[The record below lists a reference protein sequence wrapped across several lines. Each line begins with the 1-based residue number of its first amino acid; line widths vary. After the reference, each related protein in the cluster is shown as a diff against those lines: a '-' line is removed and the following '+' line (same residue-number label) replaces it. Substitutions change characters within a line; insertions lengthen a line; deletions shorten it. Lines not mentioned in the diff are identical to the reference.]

1 MEALNMLGLRLKEH
15 IGLEELLGENF
26 NPQLY
31 SLTDSQVRKVN
42 ALRDVVQEYVRLK
55 QADEPTFVTNSSEAA
70 KVMYAE
76 MAHLSHEKFWVVFLN
91 SRNAV
96 IKKEMLFKGSLSH
109 ITFNVREIVAKA
121 LSCDAAGCIVYHN
134 HPSGSPLP
142 SEEDIKQTRLITAAL
157 KIIGI
162 YLHDHI
168 VISPKD
174 YYSFADETIN
184 KYSNKKKSMKK

>member
-1 MEALNMLGLRLKEH
+1 MEALNTLGLRLKEH

-31 SLTDSQVRKVN
+31 SLTDSQVKKVN

-55 QADEPTFVTNSSEAA
+55 DADEPTFVTNSSEAA
-70 KVMYAE
+70 QVLYADL
-76 MAHLSHEKFWVVFLN
+76 AHLNHEEFWGVFLN
-91 SRNAV
+91 SRNSV

-109 ITFNVREIVAKA
+109 ITFNVRDVIAKA
-121 LSCDAAGCIVYHN
+121 LSCDAAGCIIYHN

-142 SEEDIKQTRLITAAL
+142 SEEDIKQTKLITAAL
-157 KIIGI
+157 KIVGI

-168 VISPKD
+168 IISPKN
-174 YYSFADETIN
+174 YYSFADETVN
-184 KYSNKKKSMKK
+184 KYGRKRKSTKK

>member
-1 MEALNMLGLRLKEH
+1 MEALNTLGLRLKEH

-31 SLTDSQVRKVN
+31 SLTDSQVKKVN

-55 QADEPTFVTNSSEAA
+55 DADEPTFVTNSSEAA
-70 KVMYAE
+70 QVLYAD
-76 MAHLSHEKFWVVFLN
+76 MAHLNHEEFWGVFLN
-91 SRNAV
+91 SRNSV

-109 ITFNVREIVAKA
+109 ITFNVRDVIAKA
-121 LSCDAAGCIVYHN
+121 LSCDAAGCIIYHN

-142 SEEDIKQTRLITAAL
+142 SEEDIKQTKLITAAL
-157 KIIGI
+157 KIVGI

-168 VISPKD
+168 IISPKN
-174 YYSFADETIN
+174 YYSFSDETVN
-184 KYSNKKKSMKK
+184 KYGRKRKSTNK

>member
-1 MEALNMLGLRLKEH
+1 MEALNTLGLRLKEH

-31 SLTDSQVRKVN
+31 SLTDSQVKKVN

-55 QADEPTFVTNSSEAA
+55 DADEPTFVTNSSEAA
-70 KVMYAE
+70 QVLYAD
-76 MAHLSHEKFWVVFLN
+76 MAHLNHEEFWGVFLN
-91 SRNAV
+91 SRNSV

-109 ITFNVREIVAKA
+109 ITFNVRDVIAKA
-121 LSCDAAGCIVYHN
+121 LSCDAAGCIIYHN

-142 SEEDIKQTRLITAAL
+142 SEEDIKQTKLITTAL
-157 KIIGI
+157 KIVGI

-168 VISPKD
+168 IISPKN
-174 YYSFADETIN
+174 YYSFADETVN
-184 KYSNKKKSMKK
+184 KYGRKRKSTNK

>member
-1 MEALNMLGLRLKEH
+1 MEALNTLGLRLKEH

-31 SLTDSQVRKVN
+31 SLTDSQVKKVN

-55 QADEPTFVTNSSEAA
+55 DADEPTFVTNSSEAA
-70 KVMYAE
+70 QVLYAD
-76 MAHLSHEKFWVVFLN
+76 MAHLNHEEFWGVFLN
-91 SRNAV
+91 SRNSV

-109 ITFNVREIVAKA
+109 ITFNVRDVIAKA
-121 LSCDAAGCIVYHN
+121 LSCDAAGCIIYHN

-142 SEEDIKQTRLITAAL
+142 SEEDIKQTKLITAAL
-157 KIIGI
+157 KIVGI

-168 VISPKD
+168 IISPKN
-174 YYSFADETIN
+174 YYSFADEMVN
-184 KYSNKKKSMKK
+184 KYGRKRKSTNK